1 MKLNNS
7 SISNVLA
14 STLKLGCFVFGVIG
28 LTIAQANA
36 SNIALDETENIV
48 PHQATLWSDLG

>member
-7 SISNVLA
+7 YISNALA
-14 STLKLGCFVFGVIG
+14 GTLKLGCFVIGVIG

-36 SNIALDETENIV
+36 SNISLDDTHNIV